1 MITDLFFRKERSD
14 QKMKIG
20 WMLSLVTLLFSSVV
34 AFGQNGIVGGM
45 GNGNWA
51 VPGDVQGF
59 GTSAGTSRIYTKS
72 GATGDVYWRF
82 VRYWSGNNTVYGPS
96 VGCPN
101 DETVTSGVNTNMG
114 TGCTG
119 KAFKVAAVATNNYV
133 FKTPNGAGTTSFIMY
148 TIEGAV
154 QTVTA
159 VSVPTVNN
167 LQCGTITATLSGALS
182 AGQGVF
188 LRYSTDAFATSKVVK
203 MDVSGTSA
211 TTTLP
216 SLPSGTVVQY
226 YVFTSGDFA
235 VGSPNGPAAN
245 GGDADYKTINFKID
259 GVANYTFTVT
269 SGNITG
275 AKIGLNFNGGGNVW
289 RYTGQQDGCDA
300 SSTAYDGAF
309 LGSMTTSGTLVID
322 GASLVS
328 PNAINVN
335 PRMYWRVR
343 RVGEV
348 GGSFTAYS
356 LGTSTACGGVTHS
369 KRENTVD
376 FTIPASNYN
385 IPGNYLLEVY
395 HQVED
400 ASSNIYYMSNCSAN
414 YSAKFTI
421 VDPNDGNI
429 DPTQANASGI
439 YETYFAVDYTGKKYV
454 FDGDGN
460 YNSANSTGL
469 IIPTRDPGT
478 TMSVGTEAK
487 VFHKGNH
494 KVCGCSSWVYSY
506 DVTESEPAPTIDDF
520 PLPANGTKTGWDGT
534 RKIGKFSILQH
545 SYENYDGSG
554 NQAMEWYQGAYGG
567 TQGSPA
573 DSPANTTDNSGT
585 GGYNANLI
593 AGQTTKFRGFT
604 SSNPT
609 DITNVR
615 TPVIPISLATCTATY
630 RVALA
635 YLVWIQTGAGKAC
648 PYTVTTSSSGMPAG
662 TLSGIYNYPTVNSDY
677 TDADDLAT
685 IVYQRDV
692 NLNKTST
699 AGPAGVTLNPAHPQN
714 TAKRYVK
721 KDLRGYLAP
730 FATLA
735 ACEASSGGN
744 TYPTGPGTCGEKV
757 NSLTDNFYTFQVQ
770 NRGTNGTYAYQHA
783 VPGGLLVWRNSNPTT
798 GVFSGSFTGPAPTL
812 TDDAKE
818 SLMISSLAPPVT
830 LTLAGMGLPDH
841 IVVNNLAIQQGVT
854 LEIQSGQS
862 VTVLNNVYTI
872 ADATFL
878 STDFINTTADQG
890 NKRWDNLNNN
900 TSSITWNGFGTISA
914 NKNPNDAVGTG
925 LVLVKNGGNFIQ
937 KCEKCVGPRIQLETQ
952 TRTIANHAWVHRSRP
967 IVAPANTTYGD
978 ATKQDKRGQNGSTTI
993 NGVNYANELFNNTA
1007 GVNTTNNVQI
1017 KATATTEAYLN
1028 NNVSNADVAEYKN
1041 NIFRLVG
1048 SSWNAVSGTSSTIA
1062 PGEGWIIRTGG
1073 RRFWDGAV
1081 DANQVVTKASNVG
1094 GNIPYPYTTAAGLSL
1109 FGTKTLTARDMVF
1122 RGQAN
1127 NGVYL
1132 VDISATTA
1140 NAGAIN
1146 HNVLNGQVLLGNPYP
1161 SAIDAQAFLGHGE
1174 NSEIA
1179 SAIYTWTSPRIGE
1192 DGKYPHAS
1200 SFAVYNLTGGT
1211 TVDGTTNGNTSFTA
1225 GRYIAPGQGFQVQK
1239 LENGNNTLR
1248 FENSMRV
1255 GAPEST
1261 DGRKFAR
1268 TKKET
1273 STDKRVWVSLT
1284 NKFDGNQANILVG
1297 YVKNSTRAYDRRYD
1311 AVCLESPFKLYSKI
1325 DSSDVRELS
1334 IQGKGDF
1341 DKDDK
1346 VILGIVNNNP
1356 KGENKLTLK
1365 LEKTEG
1371 LENTEVIL
1379 KDKTDKKEINLSKEG
1394 EYTFALKPEEK
1405 VVENRFEIVYNVKEI
1420 VTEEAKEVKTEVAL
1434 NKGQVLVKSAK
1445 EVSKVEVYDLTGR
1458 LVRSYSAKGTSFAGA
1473 FNAAKSSYIVKVTA
1487 SNGEVTSHKVSNE

>member
-1 MITDLFFRKERSD
+1 MITDLFFRKEKSD

-34 AFGQNGIVGGM
+34 AFGQNGIYGGM

-59 GTSAGTSRIYTKS
+59 AASAGTSRIYTKS

-114 TGCTG
+114 TGCAG

-133 FKTPNGAGTTSFIMY
+133 FKTPNSTGTTSFIMY

-167 LQCGTITATLSGALS
+167 LQCGTVTATLSGALA

-188 LRYSTDAFATSKVVK
+188 LRYSTDAFATSTVVK
-203 MDVSGTSA
+203 MDVTGTSA
-211 TTTLP
+211 TFTIP
-216 SLPSGTVVQY
+216 AQPSGTVVRY
-226 YVFTSGDFA
+226 YVFTSGDFG
-235 VGSPNGPAAN
+235 VGTPNGPAAN
-245 GGDADYKTINFKID
+245 GGDADYKTINLNNNA
-259 GVANYTFTVT
+259 GANYSYTV
-269 SGNITG
+269 SAGQITG
-275 AKIGLNFNGGGNVW
+275 AKIALNFNGAGAVW
-289 RYTGQQDGCDA
+289 RFTGQQDGCNGG
-300 SSTAYDGAF
+300 STAYNNVF
-309 LGSMTTSGTLVID
+309 LGSMTTAGTLRID
-322 GASLVS
+322 GANLVGVAS
-328 PNAINVN
+328 STNAA
-335 PRMYWRVR
+335 MYWRVR
-343 RVGEV
+343 RVGTV
-348 GGSFTAYS
+348 GGAFTAYT
-356 LGTSTACGGVTHS
+356 LANDAACGGN
-369 KRENTVD
+369 KRQTTTLV
-376 FTIPASNYN
+376 TIPSSNYS
-385 IPGNYLLEVY
+385 IPGNYVLEVY
-395 HQVED
+395 HQLD
-400 ASSNIYYMSNCSAN
+400 SSGTTYYMSNCSAN

-421 VDPNDGNI
+421 VDPDDGNV

-460 YNSANSTGL
+460 YNSANSTDL

-487 VFHKGNH
+487 VFHKGDH

-506 DVTESEPAPTIDDF
+506 DVAESEPAPTIDDF
-520 PLPANGTKTGWDGT
+520 PLPANGSKTGWDGT

-567 TQGSPA
+567 TQGPPA

-585 GGYNANLI
+585 TGYNGQLI

-609 DITNVR
+609 DITNIR

-635 YLVWIQTGAGKAC
+635 YLVWIQTAGKAC
-648 PYTVTTSSSGMPAG
+648 PYTVTTSTSGMPAG
-662 TLSGIYNYPTVNSDY
+662 TVSGTYNYPTVNSDY
-677 TDADDLAT
+677 TEADDLAS

-735 ACEASSGGN
+735 ACEASSGPDTPGGN

-770 NRGTNGTYAYQHA
+770 NRGTNGTYAYRKGH
-783 VPGGLLVWRNSNPTT
+783 PTSVWIKSNPTT
-798 GVFSGSFTGPAPTL
+798 GVFGNDTAPTL
-812 TDDAKE
+812 TDEAKE
-818 SLMISSLAPPVT
+818 SLMIGVVSGSQTVT
-830 LTLAGMGLPDH
+830 LADMGLPDH
-841 IVVNNLAIQQGVT
+841 VIVNNLAIQEGVT

-862 VTVLNNVYTI
+862 VTALNNVYTI
-872 ADATFL
+872 ANATFV
-878 STDFINTTADQG
+878 TTNFDTTTADQG

-914 NKNPNDAVGTG
+914 NKNPNDTTGTG

-967 IVAPANTTYGD
+967 IVAPANANYGD
-978 ATKQDKRGQNGSTTI
+978 ATRQDKRGQNGSTTI
-993 NGVNYANELFNNTA
+993 DGVNYANELFNNTS
-1007 GVNTTNNVQI
+1007 GTNTTNNVQI
-1017 KATATTEAYLN
+1017 KATLTTDAYLN
-1028 NNVSNADVAEYKN
+1028 NNTSNTDVAEYKN

-1048 SSWNAVSGTSSTIA
+1048 SSWNAVSGNSSTIA

-1081 DANQVVTKASNVG
+1081 DGNQVVTKASNVG
-1094 GNIPYPYTTAAGLSL
+1094 GNIPFPYTTAAGTSL
-1109 FGTKTLTARDMVF
+1109 FGMKTLTARDMVF

-1140 NAGAIN
+1140 NAGVIN

-1161 SAIDAQAFLGHGE
+1161 SAIDAEAFLGLGE

-1179 SAIYTWTSPRIGE
+1179 PAIYTWTSPRIGE

-1200 SFAVYNLTGGT
+1200 SFAVYNGTGS
-1211 TVDGTTNGNTSFTA
+1211 TVSGNGNTSFTA

-1248 FENSMRV
+1248 FDNTMRV
-1255 GAPEST
+1255 GEAEST
-1261 DGRKFAR
+1261 AGRKFAR
-1268 TKKET
+1268 TKKEK

-1284 NKFDGNQANILVG
+1284 NQFNGNQANILVG

-1325 DSSDVRELS
+1325 DSSDVHELS

-1346 VILGIVNNNP
+1346 VILGIVNENP

-1371 LENTEVIL
+1371 LENQEIFL
-1379 KDKTDKKEINLSKEG
+1379 KDKKEKKTISLSKEG
-1394 EYTFALKPEEK
+1394 EYTFTLTPEEK
-1405 VVENRFEIVYNVKEI
+1405 VVENRFEIVYVKE
-1420 VTEEAKEVKTEVAL
+1420 VASKLDNGSFADVAL
-1434 NKGQVLVKSAK
+1434 NKEQVLVKSTK
-1445 EVSKVEVYDLTGR
+1445 EISKVEVYDLTGR